1 MVLSTLFKFPGT
13 DPEEIMKQ
21 EIPMRITVTGPVPG
35 VTMQVQKGRDEL
47 IPPTEAST
55 QAVSFDFEITVD
67 TSGPVPNFLGKFAQ
81 GPKDQRFVYVNS
93 GTYAGQGNTCWSRRA
108 KISLMSITK
117 KQIEEALSS
126 PGARL
131 AAEIV
136 GTGRDGGPMCASV
149 PVVGGW
155 RVMK

>member
-1 MVLSTLFKFPGT
+1 
-13 DPEEIMKQ
+13 MKH
-21 EIPMRITVTGPVPG
+21 EVPMRITVTRPVPG

-47 IPPTEAST
+47 IPPAEASVR
-55 QAVSFDFEITVD
+55 AVSFDFEITVD

-93 GTYAGQGNTCWSRRA
+93 GTYAGQQNTCWSRRA

-117 KQIEEALSS
+117 KQVEEALSS

-131 AAEIV
+131 VAEIV

-155 RVMK
+155 KVVAV

>member
-1 MVLSTLFKFPGT
+1 
-13 DPEEIMKQ
+13 
-21 EIPMRITVTGPVPG
+21 MRITVTGPVPG
-35 VTMQVQKGRDEL
+35 VIMQVQKGRDQL
-47 IPPTEAST
+47 LPPAEAST

-93 GTYAGQGNTCWSRRA
+93 GTYAGQANTCWSRRA

-117 KQIEEALSS
+117 KQIEEALST

-131 AAEIV
+131 EAEIM

-149 PVVGGW
+149 PVAGGW
-155 RVMK
+155 RVVDRNRKNSKG